1 MSIVQ
6 HLEGFYCA
14 LLTPPPFASSCQAE
28 KKRQTYG
35 GQLVD
40 RAVNAVFAAFIC
52 HTQELREEMIPFG
65 MYSVTIVTVR

>member
-1 MSIVQ
+1 MSPR
-6 HLEGFYCA
+6 LSWLC
-14 LLTPPPFASSCQAE
+14 SCQAE

-52 HTQELREEMIPFG
+52 HTQELREELIQFG
-65 MYSVTIVTVR
+65 TYAVSLVATL

>member
-1 MSIVQ
+1 MSPAGEWKVVVS
-6 HLEGFYCA
+6 C
-14 LLTPPPFASSCQAE
+14 LLVVLACSCQAE

-52 HTQELREEMIPFG
+52 HTQELREELIPFG
-65 MYSVTIVTVR
+65 MCGVIL